1 MAAQQ
6 ERQEFPL
13 SKLVVSLNSGGSDW
27 TSSISA
33 NTVAGVA
40 SDLVIS
46 NGGSV
51 IGGGVRGMPGD
62 ENYTVDLAV
71 NHKLGCKILDMVEEY
86 CQDLFEITGE
96 RVSDVNPTPGN
107 KMGGMY

>member
-1 MAAQQ
+1 
-6 ERQEFPL
+6 
-13 SKLVVSLNSGGSDW
+13 
-27 TSSISA
+27 
-33 NTVAGVA
+33 
-40 SDLVIS
+40 
-46 NGGSV
+46 
-51 IGGGVRGMPGD
+51 MPGD